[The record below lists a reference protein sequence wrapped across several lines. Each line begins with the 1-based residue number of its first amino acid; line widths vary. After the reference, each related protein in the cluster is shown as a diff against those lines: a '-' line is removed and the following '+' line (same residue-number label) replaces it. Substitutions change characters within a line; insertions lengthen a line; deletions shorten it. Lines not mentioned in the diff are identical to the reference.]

1 MAWCYEL
8 RGSDGRLVQ
17 MRSGFNTEAE
27 ARDVAHRAKRI
38 IDCLCLTF
46 LGLFAM
52 FSLPLATNAHRRE
65 PCSCRP
71 ENGVMR
77 LRGAKRGVKM
87 DLKYRWQQR
96 VLHAFLESDP
106 KTLLRKIAIAEHAI
120 STRVIDPAPF
130 ELDERMAVTELLPVL
145 QRLLGESADPKEES
159 RHKKDIA

>member
-17 MRSGFNTEAE
+17 MRSGFSTEAE
-27 ARDVAHRAKRI
+27 ARDVGQRAKRI
-38 IDCLCLTF
+38 IDCLCYPESETLT
-46 LGLFAM
+46 LVTKDDRSAPNRLVEM
-52 FSLPLATNAHRRE
+52 PSPDKWLD
-65 PCSCRP
+65 P
-71 ENGVMR
+71 ESI
-77 LRGAKRGVKM
+77 AKLGVKIN
-87 DLKYRWQQR
+87 LKYPWQQL
-96 VLHAFLESDP
+96 VLDAFLEPHP
-106 KTLLRKIAIAEHAI
+106 KILLRKIAIAEHAI